1 MYYVCIVMIMG
12 FEIITA
18 AVIKRAQNVVQCCS
32 AAGRITE
39 LAETKFVLLKCVEL
53 ICDLFL
59 LLPLVYCLYVACYH
73 CVYYLT
79 INLVIYAEHAEEMCR
94 ENLKA

>member
-1 MYYVCIVMIMG
+1 MYYVCVVMIMG

-53 ICDLFL
+53 ICIIFY
-59 LLPLVYCLYVACYH
+59 YCLQCI
-73 CVYYLT
+73 VYMLP
-79 INLVIYAEHAEEMCR
+79 VIT
-94 ENLKA
+94 LFIT